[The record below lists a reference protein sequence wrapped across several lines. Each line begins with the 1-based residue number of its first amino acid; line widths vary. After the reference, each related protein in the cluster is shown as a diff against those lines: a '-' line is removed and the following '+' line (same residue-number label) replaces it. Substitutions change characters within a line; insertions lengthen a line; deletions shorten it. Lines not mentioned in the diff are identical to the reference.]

1 MLKPLDITI
10 FDSVEVEQAAVE
22 YFEDRQKARFLLLNL
37 DLLRNDDEPILSM
50 YLPTPEERE
59 FYDEST
65 CDLADVIVKY
75 SDLNY
80 GDTAYIM
87 F

>member
-1 MLKPLDITI
+1 MLKPLDII
-10 FDSVEVEQAAVE
+10 VFDSVEVEKAAEE
-22 YFEDRQKARFLLLNL
+22 YFGDKNKARMLLLAI
-37 DLLRNDDEPILSM
+37 DLLRNDDESIVSV
-50 YLPTPEERE
+50 YLPTTEERE

>member
-1 MLKPLDITI
+1 MLKPLDII
-10 FDSVEVEQAAVE
+10 VFDSIEVKNVATE
-22 YFEDRQKARFLLLNL
+22 YFGNEYKAKALLLAL
-37 DLLRNDDEPILSM
+37 DLQRNDDEPIVSM
-50 YLPTPEERE
+50 YLPTAEERE
-59 FYDEST
+59 YYDEST
-65 CDLADVIVKY
+65 CNLADVIVKY

>member
-1 MLKPLDITI
+1 MLKPLNITI

-22 YFEDRQKARFLLLNL
+22 YFEDRQKARYLLLNL

>member
-1 MLKPLDITI
+1 M
-10 FDSVEVEQAAVE
+10 
-22 YFEDRQKARFLLLNL
+22 LLLAL
-37 DLLRNDDEPILSM
+37 DLLRNDDEPIISM
-50 YLPTPEERE
+50 YLPTTEERE
-59 FYDEST
+59 YYDEST

-75 SDLNY
+75 SILNY

>member
-1 MLKPLDITI
+1 MLKPLDII
-10 FDSVEVEQAAVE
+10 VFDSVEVEKAAEE
-22 YFEDRQKARFLLLNL
+22 YFGDKNKARMLLLAI
-37 DLLRNDDEPILSM
+37 DLLRNDDEPIVSV
-50 YLPTPEERE
+50 YLPTTEERE

-65 CDLADVIVKY
+65 CDLADVIVEY

>member
-1 MLKPLDITI
+1 MLKPLNII
-10 FDSVEVEQAAVE
+10 VLDSVEVETAAEE
-22 YFEDRQKARFLLLNL
+22 YFGDKNKARMLLLAL
-37 DLLRNDDEPILSM
+37 DLQRYDDESIVSM
-50 YLPTPEERE
+50 YLPTTEERE

-65 CDLADVIVKY
+65 CALADVIVKY

>member
-1 MLKPLDITI
+1 MLKPLNII
-10 FDSVEVEQAAVE
+10 VFDSVEVENVAAE
-22 YFEDRQKARFLLLNL
+22 YFGNERKARALLLAL
-37 DLLRNDDEPILSM
+37 DLQRNDDEPIVSM
-50 YLPTPEERE
+50 YLPTAEERE
-59 FYDEST
+59 YYDETT
-65 CDLADVIVKY
+65 CNLADIIVKN

>member
-1 MLKPLDITI
+1 MLKPLDII
-10 FDSVEVEQAAVE
+10 VFDSVEVEKAAEE
-22 YFEDRQKARFLLLNL
+22 YFGDKNKARMLLLAI
-37 DLLRNDDEPILSM
+37 DLLRNDDEPIVSV
-50 YLPTPEERE
+50 YLPTTEERE

-75 SDLNY
+75 SNLNY

>member
-1 MLKPLDITI
+1 MLTPLNVIV
-10 FDSVEVEQAAVE
+10 FDSVDVEQAAVE
-22 YFEDRQKARFLLLNL
+22 YFEDRQKARYLLINL
-37 DLLRNDDEPILSM
+37 DMERNDEEVIVSM
-50 YLPTPEERE
+50 YLPGPEERK
-59 FYDEST
+59 FYAEST

-75 SDLNY
+75 STLDY

>member
-1 MLKPLDITI
+1 MLKPLDITV
-10 FDSVEVEQAAVE
+10 FDSVEVEQAAIE
-22 YFEDRQKARFLLLNL
+22 YFGDKQKARFLLLNL
-37 DLLRNDDEPILSM
+37 DLLRNDDEPIVSM
-50 YLPTPEERE
+50 YLPTVEERE

>member
-1 MLKPLDITI
+1 MLKSLDII
-10 FDSVEVEQAAVE
+10 VFDSVEVENAAEE
-22 YFEDRQKARFLLLNL
+22 YFGDKNKARMLLLAI
-37 DLLRNDDEPILSM
+37 DLLHNDDEPIVSV
-50 YLPTPEERE
+50 YLPTTEERE

>member
-1 MLKPLDITI
+1 MLKPLNII
-10 FDSVEVEQAAVE
+10 VFDSVEVENAAAE
-22 YFEDRQKARFLLLNL
+22 YFGNEHKARALLFAL
-37 DLLRNDDEPILSM
+37 DSQRNSDESIVSM
-50 YLPTPEERE
+50 YLPTAEERE

-65 CDLADVIVKY
+65 CNLADVIVKN
-75 SDLNY
+75 SDLDY

>member
-1 MLKPLDITI
+1 MLNPLDII
-10 FDSVEVEQAAVE
+10 VFDSTEVETAAKE
-22 YFEDRQKARFLLLNL
+22 YFGDKTKARLLLFAI
-37 DLLRNDDEPILSM
+37 DTQRNDDEPIVSV
-50 YLPTPEERE
+50 YLPTAEERK

-65 CDLADVIVKY
+65 CELADVIVKY

>member
-1 MLKPLDITI
+1 MLKPLDII
-10 FDSVEVEQAAVE
+10 VFDSVEVENAAEE
-22 YFEDRQKARFLLLNL
+22 YFGNQNKARMLLFAV
-37 DLLRNDDEPILSM
+37 DSQRYDDESIVSM
-50 YLPTPEERE
+50 YLPTTAERE
-59 FYDEST
+59 YYDEAT

>member
-1 MLKPLDITI
+1 MLKPLDII
-10 FDSVEVEQAAVE
+10 VFDSTEVETAAEE
-22 YFEDRQKARFLLLNL
+22 YFGDKNKARMLLLAI
-37 DLLRNDDEPILSM
+37 DLLRNDDESIISV
-50 YLPTPEERE
+50 YLPTAEERE

>member
-10 FDSVEVEQAAVE
+10 FDSVEVETAAEE
-22 YFEDRQKARFLLLNL
+22 YFGDKYKARALLLNL
-37 DLLRNDDEPILSM
+37 DLLRNDDEPIISM
-50 YLPTPEERE
+50 YLPTTEERE
-59 FYDEST
+59 YYDEST
-65 CDLADVIVKY
+65 CNLADVIVKY
-75 SDLNY
+75 SNLNY

>member
-1 MLKPLDITI
+1 MLKPLNII
-10 FDSVEVEQAAVE
+10 VFDSVEVENVAAE
-22 YFEDRQKARFLLLNL
+22 YFGNEYKARALLLAL
-37 DLLRNDDEPILSM
+37 DLQRNDDESIVSM
-50 YLPTPEERE
+50 YLPTAVERE
-59 FYDEST
+59 YYDEST
-65 CDLADVIVKY
+65 CNLADVIVKY

>member
-1 MLKPLDITI
+1 MLTPLNVIV
-10 FDSVEVEQAAVE
+10 FDSTDVEQAAVE
-22 YFEDRQKARFLLLNL
+22 YFGNRQKARYLLINLSL
-37 DLLRNDDEPILSM
+37 DLSDEESIVSM
-50 YLPTPEERE
+50 YLPGPKERE
-59 FYDEST
+59 FYAEST

-75 SDLNY
+75 STLEY

>member
-1 MLKPLDITI
+1 MLKPLDIII
-10 FDSVEVEQAAVE
+10 FDSVEVENAAEE
-22 YFEDRQKARFLLLNL
+22 YFGNKTKARLLLFVV
-37 DLLRNDDEPILSM
+37 DTQRNDDEPIVSV
-50 YLPTPEERE
+50 YLPTTEERE
-59 FYDEST
+59 YYDETT
-65 CDLADVIVKY
+65 CDLADVIVEY

>member
-1 MLKPLDITI
+1 MLKPLDII
-10 FDSVEVEQAAVE
+10 VFDFVEVENVAAE
-22 YFEDRQKARFLLLNL
+22 YFGNKSKARALLLAL
-37 DLLRNDDEPILSM
+37 DLQRNDDEPIVSM
-50 YLPTPEERE
+50 YLPTAEERE
-59 FYDEST
+59 YYDEAT
-65 CDLADVIVKY
+65 CDLADIIVKN

>member
-1 MLKPLDITI
+1 MLKPLNII
-10 FDSVEVEQAAVE
+10 VFDSVEVETAAEE
-22 YFEDRQKARFLLLNL
+22 YFGDKNKARMLLLAL
-37 DLLRNDDEPILSM
+37 DLLRNDDEPIISM
-50 YLPTPEERE
+50 YLPTTEERE
-59 FYDEST
+59 YYDEST

-75 SDLNY
+75 SILNY

>member
-22 YFEDRQKARFLLLNL
+22 YFEDRQKARYLLLNL